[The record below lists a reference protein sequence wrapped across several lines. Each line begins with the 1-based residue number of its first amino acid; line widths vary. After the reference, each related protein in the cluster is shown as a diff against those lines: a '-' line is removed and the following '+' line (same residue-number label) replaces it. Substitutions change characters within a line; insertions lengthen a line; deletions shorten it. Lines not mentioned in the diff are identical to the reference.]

1 MGHKWKGLVWKQLL
15 LYVAQ
20 TCDSPAVFLIGVS
33 GLFHPGED
41 LFAHRE
47 LGVLL
52 FWPPRERALKRLHL
66 CGGLM
71 GAPKPAD
78 IPQRPA
84 EEVVVLDVLCRSG
97 FLHFHEM
104 CTGAPPLTF
113 WRSAGSQMSHG
124 RFPESPGLLAWED
137 PEKKKK
143 TGDRIREETT
153 WSILS
158 PQ

>member
-52 FWPPRERALKRLHL
+52 F
-66 CGGLM
+66 
-71 GAPKPAD
+71 
-78 IPQRPA
+78 
-84 EEVVVLDVLCRSG
+84 
-97 FLHFHEM
+97 
-104 CTGAPPLTF
+104 
-113 WRSAGSQMSHG
+113 
-124 RFPESPGLLAWED
+124 
-137 PEKKKK
+137 
-143 TGDRIREETT
+143 
-153 WSILS
+153 
-158 PQ
+158 